1 MVDYN
6 CVVKLPM
13 TEVRFSSDR
22 VTFSFEHIK
31 SRYPSVVYFR
41 LYCYD
46 LDKQHIATYTSS
58 RKFVDAEWQS
68 ISLPL
73 TVPQNNH
80 IAFTQIRLIFDG
92 IVASNPVYFNG
103 LMFEEGEHDGY
114 HRPNEKVK
122 NTPINFKDNK
132 YVNLY
137 NPSDSYL
144 QVIRPNKDKIH
155 TDKIDG
161 SNCTVLAP
169 HFSDDEDFDDDV
181 AVFFEFA
188 NQREQTID
196 VLR

>member
-1 MVDYN
+1 
-6 CVVKLPM
+6 M
-13 TEVRFSSDR
+13 TEVRFASEK

-31 SRYPSVVYFR
+31 SRYPAVVHFR

-46 LDKQHIATYTSS
+46 VGKQLIATYTSS
-58 RKFVDAEWQS
+58 RKFIDAEWKS

-73 TVPQNNH
+73 TIKNNRV
-80 IAFTQIRLIFDG
+80 AFTQIRLIFDG
-92 IVASNPVYFNG
+92 VDASNPVYFNG
-103 LMFEEGEHDGY
+103 MMFEEGEHEGY
-114 HRPNEKVK
+114 HRPNEKVR
-122 NTPINFKDNK
+122 NTPISFKDNK

-137 NPSDSYL
+137 NPSDTYL

-161 SNCTVLAP
+161 SSCTVLAP